1 MLVGICLL
9 LVFQL
14 IGEIAAY
21 FLNGVVPGPVVGM
34 ALITTVF
41 SIWRRLGVLN
51 NVRDQVA
58 SVSTVILA
66 NLGIVFVPAGVGI
79 VQHLDLIRGQGA
91 AILGVVLGSTML
103 TLTATVLAF
112 VAAKRLVGGGANG

>member
-21 FLNGVVPGPVVGM
+21 FLNGIVPGPVLGM
-34 ALITTVF
+34 ALIPTVF
-41 SIWRRLGVLN
+41 LISRRLRVLN
-51 NVRDQVA
+51 NVRGRVS

-79 VQHLDLIRGQGA
+79 VQHVDLIRSQGA
-91 AILGVVLGSTML
+91 AILGVVLVSTLL

-112 VAAKRLVGGGANG
+112 VVAKRLVAGGADG